1 MVARRHDLGE
11 VVDGL
16 PRVLVLAVA
25 LPLDHVEGL
34 ALVLLLVYDGFHDVL
49 SKQA

>member
-1 MVARRHDLGE
+1 MGARVWDLGE
-11 VVDGL
+11 IVDGL

-34 ALVLLLVYDGFHDVL
+34 ALVFFFVHDGFHDVL
-49 SKQA
+49 ST